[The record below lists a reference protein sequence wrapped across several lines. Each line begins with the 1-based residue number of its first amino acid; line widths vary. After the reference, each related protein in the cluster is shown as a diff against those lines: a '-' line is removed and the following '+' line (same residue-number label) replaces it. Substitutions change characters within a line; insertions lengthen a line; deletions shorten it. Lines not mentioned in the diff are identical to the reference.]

1 MTDSANSQKP
11 PPGRGSW
18 VCSIPCLSAGQQ
30 KDVSPAG
37 NRSNGKWLL
46 MLRVENCG
54 YNSLYRR
61 IVTEEIE
68 SFCSKY
74 QVKSMKLFTTFWM
87 VSAKQQQQKKSD
99 DEKEPLLSHS
109 DFYYK
114 GNSQQ
119 FRRHLCVLFKV
130 IKWTSV
136 GTTYHLTSY
145 RHTKHGLAKTFL
157 PQMREGDK
165 ERTTNDDF
173 HLYVN

>member
-1 MTDSANSQKP
+1 
-11 PPGRGSW
+11 
-18 VCSIPCLSAGQQ
+18 
-30 KDVSPAG
+30 
-37 NRSNGKWLL
+37 

-87 VSAKQQQQKKSD
+87 VSAKQQKKKKSD

-130 IKWTSV
+130 IK
-136 GTTYHLTSY
+136 
-145 RHTKHGLAKTFL
+145 
-157 PQMREGDK
+157 
-165 ERTTNDDF
+165 
-173 HLYVN
+173 